1 MVQPAATA
9 GGAASQRPPA
19 RVNPAWRHPLRL
31 DAQQLRGQSNQSLMH
46 ADGQIAAQQWRRR
59 VTEAA
64 ARPASTVTGVVPTVT
79 TCTSTGRR
87 HGAMARPARQVFP
100 PKRWPRWMPVRA
112 ACPFT
117 PARAAAPWQPIV
129 VVVDDADRQQLLLS
143 ALDLLGYT
151 RVQAVGS
158 GTAARQM
165 EQRPPDVV
173 VLGPAGRPGRPRRA
187 VTARTPP
194 EPRRGRGAAGQPGH
208 RAAGA
213 AGHGRA
219 DAGDPPRRG
228 AAAAL
233 KKQRFTT
240 SGTRRW
246 PASGSAVGRA
256 PTLPTPSARHLAA
269 VSMVCQAA
277 RSRTTRFE
285 QVRGAEQQPRN
296 IDAGGIGPAKIDVTP
311 FKALRCR

>member
-1 MVQPAATA
+1 MAPPGDS
-9 GGAASQRPPA
+9 GGGPTGFNGDWRCANSDHLH
-19 RVNPAWRHPLRL
+19 VHWTPAWRDGPACATRLPAQALASVDAGAGQSAHLHRPGLLRL
-31 DAQQLRGQSNQSLMH
+31 GSRWWWWWTTPTGSSCCCRRWTCWATPGCRQSAQPPQRGRWNNGRPTWSCWACRH
-46 ADGQIAAQQWRRR
+46 ARSSRR
-59 VTEAA
+59 A
-64 ARPASTVTGVVPTVT
+64 
-79 TCTSTGRR
+79 
-87 HGAMARPARQVFP
+87 
-100 PKRWPRWMPVRA
+100 
-112 ACPFT
+112 
-117 PARAAAPWQPIV
+117 
-129 VVVDDADRQQLLLS
+129 
-143 ALDLLGYT
+143 
-151 RVQAVGS
+151 
-158 GTAARQM
+158 GTAC
-165 EQRPPDVV
+165 
-173 VLGPAGRPGRPRRA
+173 
-187 VTARTPP
+187 TPLA
-194 EPRRGRGAAGQPGH
+194 PRRGRGAAGQPGH

-233 KKQRFTT
+233 KKQRRTT